1 VRESKA
7 ADERQLTMNINNAYI
22 FLGFSALLVG
32 YILYTMI
39 RPRKGLRQGDKHHEV
54 EL

>member
-1 VRESKA
+1 
-7 ADERQLTMNINNAYI
+7 MNINNLYV
-22 FLGFSALLVG
+22 FLGASALVVG

-39 RPRKGLRQGDKHHEV
+39 RPRKELRAGNKRQDT

>member
-1 VRESKA
+1 MS
-7 ADERQLTMNINNAYI
+7 INNAYV

-39 RPRKGLRQGDKHHEV
+39 RPRKGLRRGDNQHEP